1 MKVCKLILILFLVS
15 LNSFSQNTAKPWAY
29 WWWQGSAVNK
39 ADLRANLQKY
49 AEAGFGGLH
58 IIPIY
63 GVKGEEKNFI
73 HFLSPKWL
81 EMLEYTVKE
90 AQKLHLGLDMT
101 LGTGWPFGG
110 IDIKPEHA
118 AKTFDLVYEAD
129 QPPVLKPKITK
140 QQVKRAA
147 PGAEGLVLDHFDKA
161 NVEHYFSK
169 FDSVFS
175 NNNINIRAFYNDS
188 YEVYGADWTEHFL
201 EKFKSKRG
209 YELGEHLNIF
219 ENKTT
224 FTEEEKQIYSD
235 YQLTISEL
243 LLEEFTQPYAAFAK
257 KYGKLS
263 RNESHGSPGNV
274 LDLYAANSI
283 PETEF
288 FGSKP
293 FDIPLYRQDPEYS
306 EKQFGK
312 PNKMVLKLASSPANI
327 FGKKLVSSETATWL
341 GNHFKVSLSQ
351 VKPIIDESFMGGVN
365 HIFYHGANYTPVGA
379 PWPGWMFYASTNFN
393 FNSHFWNE
401 LPQLNKYIENCQN
414 LLQNSTT
421 DNEVL
426 VYFPIQDLWH
436 KPKKGVYM
444 MDVHNIE
451 KNGIFN
457 DKYRQLLKNLE
468 TAGYSFD
475 FVSDLQ
481 ITQMA
486 EQKLSRS
493 NYKTIIIPEVEYMPI
508 QTLQGIKKLNS
519 VGLKPIFEQTLPQKT
534 TGYLDLTKNQQ
545 IFVKESASLKNS
557 VSTSVISK
565 LKTQILK
572 RENIQEKGLDF
583 LRKNYEDGLLYFIA
597 NQHQLFEKGDLTFEN
612 TYKYNYLYD
621 PKTNTWLEIKTTKS
635 GNSKKI
641 NLELKSGESLF
652 LFFSNI
658 KKDNIKPYSIKIHPN
673 NIDLSTNWKLVF
685 TEGKPTIPNPQTLNT
700 LKSWTLADSL
710 ASFYNGYGEYHRSFN
725 LSESAIGKPAQI
737 TLGDVRE
744 TAEVWINEVNIGTA
758 WSLPYNLEIPEGT
771 LKTQNEIKIKVR
783 NLSANEIKYMDIKK
797 VNWKKF
803 YDINIVDIQ
812 YKPFDASSWKP
823 VDSGLLGPITLK
835 F

>member
-1 MKVCKLILILFLVS
+1 
-15 LNSFSQNTAKPWAY
+15 
-29 WWWQGSAVNK
+29 
-39 ADLRANLQKY
+39 
-49 AEAGFGGLH
+49 
-58 IIPIY
+58 
-63 GVKGEEKNFI
+63 
-73 HFLSPKWL
+73 
-81 EMLEYTVKE
+81 
-90 AQKLHLGLDMT
+90 
-101 LGTGWPFGG
+101 
-110 IDIKPEHA
+110 
-118 AKTFDLVYEAD
+118 
-129 QPPVLKPKITK
+129 
-140 QQVKRAA
+140 
-147 PGAEGLVLDHFDKA
+147 
-161 NVEHYFSK
+161 
-169 FDSVFS
+169 
-175 NNNINIRAFYNDS
+175 
-188 YEVYGADWTEHFL
+188 
-201 EKFKSKRG
+201 
-209 YELGEHLNIF
+209 
-219 ENKTT
+219 
-224 FTEEEKQIYSD
+224 
-235 YQLTISEL
+235 
-243 LLEEFTQPYAAFAK
+243 
-257 KYGKLS
+257 
-263 RNESHGSPGNV
+263 
-274 LDLYAANSI
+274 
-283 PETEF
+283 
-288 FGSKP
+288 
-293 FDIPLYRQDPEYS
+293 
-306 EKQFGK
+306 
-312 PNKMVLKLASSPANI
+312 
-327 FGKKLVSSETATWL
+327 
-341 GNHFKVSLSQ
+341 
-351 VKPIIDESFMGGVN
+351 
-365 HIFYHGANYTPVGA
+365 
-379 PWPGWMFYASTNFN
+379 
-393 FNSHFWNE
+393 
-401 LPQLNKYIENCQN
+401 
-414 LLQNSTT
+414 
-421 DNEVL
+421 
-426 VYFPIQDLWH
+426 
-436 KPKKGVYM
+436 M

-486 EQKLSRS
+486 EQTLSRS